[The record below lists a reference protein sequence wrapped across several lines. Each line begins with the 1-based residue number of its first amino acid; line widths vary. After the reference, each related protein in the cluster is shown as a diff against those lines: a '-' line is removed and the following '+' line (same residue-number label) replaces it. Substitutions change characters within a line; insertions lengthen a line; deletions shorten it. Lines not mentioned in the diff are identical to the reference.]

1 MTTGAPRAPLWL
13 AVALIALIAVG
24 LLAGWLLRS
33 EATNPPPR
41 VQAPEPLAVA
51 SVPAEARALPG
62 TLDVTGTLTADA
74 QTDVASE
81 LEARVVQVFVERGQV
96 VAAGAVLAQLDQQ
109 DAVNQLRE
117 AEATEAQT
125 MARLGLQPGQP
136 FDAQQTPEAR
146 QARVTLER
154 MELEHQRYERLVN
167 QGLVSRSEYELKRND
182 FLAQKEQFAAKV
194 NDARQTYQAMQAQRA
209 RVAMARKAL
218 ADTAIRAP
226 YAGLIAERHVNVGQY
241 VQKGARIA
249 TLVRVDPL
257 RVELTIPEGAVASVK
272 RGQKVAFTVQTY
284 PDRSFDGTIAYVG
297 PALRTD
303 SRALIVEALV
313 PNARGLLQP
322 GLFATARV
330 ELPAG
335 PPTPFV
341 PGSAVQTEAG
351 ISRLFVIRNSH
362 AEQRFVQLGRQVNGQ
377 VEILRGLEA
386 GERVAAPLPA
396 ALVDGAPVAEAGGQ

>member
-1 MTTGAPRAPLWL
+1 MTTRARRAPLWL
-13 AVALIALIAVG
+13 AVAVVALIAVG
-24 LLAGWLLRS
+24 LLASWLLRS
-33 EATNPPPR
+33 EATDPPPR
-41 VQAPEPLAVA
+41 AQTPEPIVVA
-51 SVPAEARALPG
+51 TVQAEARALPG
-62 TLDVTGTLTADA
+62 SLEVTGTLTADA

-81 LEARVVQVFVERGQV
+81 IEARVVQVFVERGQV

-154 MELEHQRYERLVN
+154 MEHEHQRYERLVN

-182 FLAQKEQFAAKV
+182 FLAQKEQLATKV
-194 NDARQTYQAMQAQRA
+194 NEARQTYQAMQAQRA

-218 ADTAIRAP
+218 ADTTIRAP
-226 YAGLIAERHVNVGQY
+226 YAGLVAERHVNVGQY
-241 VQKGARIA
+241 VQKGTRIA

-257 RVELTIPEGAVASVK
+257 RVALTIPEGAVASVK
-272 RGQKVAFTVQTY
+272 RGQKVAFTVQTH
-284 PDRSFDGTIAYVG
+284 PGRTFEGTIAYVG
-297 PALRTD
+297 PALRTE

-313 PNARGLLQP
+313 PNTGGLLQP

-341 PGSAVQTEAG
+341 PGAAVQTEAG
-351 ISRLFVIRNSH
+351 ISRLFVVRNGR
-362 AEQRFVQLGRQVNGQ
+362 AEQRFVQLGRQVDGQ
-377 VEILRGLEA
+377 VEVLRGLAA
-386 GERVAAPLPA
+386 GERVAAPVPA
-396 ALVDGAPVAEAGGQ
+396 TLVDGAPVSAAGGP